1 MSPVAIFG
9 HIHVTTTFWALGHDP
24 DVWKVWGQGWEKK
37 EDSWTGKYSLH
48 WVFDRNVT

>member
-37 EDSWTGKYSLH
+37 KIRGQESIAFTGYLIGM
-48 WVFDRNVT
+48 